1 MLKIA
6 LAQSFYGH
14 FFIEHN
20 RGHHVRVST
29 LEDPAI
35 SRLGEKIYR
44 YWPRKV
50 FGSFKSF
57 WALEANRIARSK
69 KHPLRIGNDNI
80 SAWLISVVLRAVMLL
95 WLGIGI
101 LPCFIIQM
109 LIAITL
115 LEAVNYLGHYGML
128 RQKVKSEDRDR
139 YKRVDPSLRWNSDNI
154 ATNVLLCHL
163 QRHSDHHAQPTRRYQ
178 ALLST
183 R

>member
-1 MLKIA
+1 MVTFSSNIIAVTMSGLQHLRIMQLVAWVKKFIVIGLKKF
-6 LAQSFYGH
+6 S
-14 FFIEHN
+14 
-20 RGHHVRVST
+20 VPS
-29 LEDPAI
+29 
-35 SRLGEKIYR
+35 
-44 YWPRKV
+44 KV
-50 FGSFKSF
+50 PGPLKQ
-57 WALEANRIARSK
+57 IARSK
-69 KHPLRIGNDNI
+69 KYPLRIGNDNI

-139 YKRVDPSLRWNSDNI
+139 YKRVDPSHRWNSDNI
-154 ATNVLLCHL
+154 ATNVLLYHL

>member
-1 MLKIA
+1 M
-6 LAQSFYGH
+6 
-14 FFIEHN
+14 
-20 RGHHVRVST
+20 
-29 LEDPAI
+29 
-35 SRLGEKIYR
+35 
-44 YWPRKV
+44 
-50 FGSFKSF
+50 
-57 WALEANRIARSK
+57 
-69 KHPLRIGNDNI
+69 RIGNDNI

-115 LEAVNYLGHYGML
+115 LEAVNYLGRYGML

-139 YKRVDPSLRWNSDNI
+139 YKRVDTSLRLNSDNI
-154 ATNVLLCHL
+154 ATNVLLYHL

>member
-1 MLKIA
+1 MVTFSSNIIA
-6 LAQSFYGH
+6 VTMSGLQHLRIMPLVAWVKNF
-14 FFIEHN
+14 
-20 RGHHVRVST
+20 
-29 LEDPAI
+29 
-35 SRLGEKIYR
+35 YR
-44 YWPRKV
+44 YSPRTV
-50 FGSFKSF
+50 FGSFKSS
-57 WALEANRIARSK
+57 WALEANRIARGE
-69 KHPLRIGNDNI
+69 KHPSRIGNDNI

-139 YKRVDPSLRWNSDNI
+139 YKRVDPSHRWNSDNI
-154 ATNVLLCHL
+154 ATNVLLYHL